1 MENFR
6 YNNLCCPVCNA
17 KLFDDDDIVVCP
29 ICGAP
34 HHRNCFNYEGHCHYE
49 STHGTPE
56 QWTMP
61 TADKSENC
69 NTQNE
74 KFHDFDDSN
83 PQSSQEMPFAQP
95 ILNFSVQDLEDEIDD
110 NIKAKDVLFFTGSSG
125 FRYLEVFKKQ
135 IRNKSAIGWNFIAFF
150 FPELWLASRK
160 MWFLAIPITLIN
172 IVLSTILNI
181 IISPVTQAMNLS
193 NSLSAINLLTET
205 EQLIVVSLGLCIIA
219 IGIFF
224 GLFGDYIYRT
234 FAFKKIRALKNDNT
248 FSKEDIAS
256 AGGCSLLNIVV
267 MFFAQ
272 QAVANLLSI
281 ILQSFNL

>member
-1 MENFR
+1 M
-6 YNNLCCPVCNA
+6 CCPVCNA
-17 KLFDDDDIVVCP
+17 KLFEDDDIVVCP

-74 KFHDFDDSN
+74 KFHNFDDSN

-95 ILNFSVQDLEDEIDD
+95 ILNFSVQDLEEEIDD

-125 FRYLEVFKKQ
+125 FRYLDVFKKQ
-135 IRNKSAIGWNFIAFF
+135 NSKKTTFSWNFIAFLS
-150 FPELWLASRK
+150 PELWLASRK
-160 MWFLAIPITLIN
+160 MWFLAIPLTLIN
-172 IVLSTILNI
+172 IVLSTILSI
-181 IISPVTQAMNLS
+181 IISPVTQAIELS
-193 NSLSAINLLTET
+193 NSFSAINLLTET
-205 EQLIVVSLGLCIIA
+205 EQLIVTLLGLCSIA
-219 IGIFF
+219 ICVFF

-234 FAFKKIRALKNDNT
+234 FAFKKIRALKNANT
-248 FSKEDIAS
+248 ISREEMAS

-267 MFFAQ
+267 IIFAE
-272 QAVANLLSI
+272 QAVANLLSV
-281 ILQSFNL
+281 ILQSFNLL